1 MNVIM
6 LSYSLRLIFV
16 LLFFF
21 SFLISTTTQCVRA
34 PKAFSHYEYICVLF
48 SLFQCIVVPI
58 CVCLLLLLLHVCVYA
73 RYTSIWMYAR
83 LCQWCEQHTLW
94 HAQRQPHR
102 PTDRPT
108 VKPEWRQIPY
118 DVIIEHYLQC
128 AFNVCGHVNDGI
140 EIEMDGHNTVELE
153 SMTSNWNK
161 KSRNRLMLSA
171 TTIWQYIHF
180 HISTIKMGKINMRWI
195 PLALNFRFHSTE
207 QLNVHKEYT
216 MNTRKACRS
225 LGFLYRK
232 HWFLQL

>member
-16 LLFFF
+16 LLFFI

-108 VKPEWRQIPY
+108 DRQ
-118 DVIIEHYLQC
+118 
-128 AFNVCGHVNDGI
+128 AG
-140 EIEMDGHNTVELE
+140 
-153 SMTSNWNK
+153 MTSDTLWRNHWTLSAVCIQCVWPCERWNRNWNGW
-161 KSRNRLMLSA
+161 
-171 TTIWQYIHF
+171 TQY
-180 HISTIKMGKINMRWI
+180 SWI
-195 PLALNFRFHSTE
+195 GI
-207 QLNVHKEYT
+207 YD
-216 MNTRKACRS
+216 
-225 LGFLYRK
+225 
-232 HWFLQL
+232 